1 MEFFFRIVQLQFR
14 LISNFF
20 ALEEGSFDIGVFLLL
35 CFLGFTATFYG
46 NFSYQNI
53 SQSFFFLLLFYS
65 FVGLKN
71 LHENPWFYH
80 AYDENVQCPWAVRF
94 TKLVTSGFV
103 RVTTYICIKSQCYIY
118 FFLDKK
124 GDSGPIWFLPHV
136 LSMGIK
142 HSIMIS
148 SAFAANSATKC
159 TLVQVF
165 WNP

>member
-1 MEFFFRIVQLQFR
+1 MDFFFGLFNFNFDWF
-14 LISNFF
+14 LIFS
-20 ALEEGSFDIGVFLLL
+20 ALEEGSLDIALFLL

-53 SQSFFFLLLFYS
+53 SQSFFLLLFYS

-80 AYDENVQCPWAVRF
+80 AYDENVHGQYVLPNW
-94 TKLVTSGFV
+94 SH
-103 RVTTYICIKSQCYIY
+103 RVFYESLHLHKIPVLHL
-118 FFLDKK
+118 FFLDKN

-159 TLVQVF
+159 TLGQVF